1 MTGHPLLSICIPT
14 YNRLQYLKEL
24 LPEVLTQAECGDI
37 EVLVSDNAS
46 TDGTVD
52 YLRSIIHVRLR
63 WWKNVENVGGDRNFL
78 KCVEEARG
86 TYIWLFGDDDIL
98 PSDSVKKVVDF
109 LSVNSPA
116 LLISDD
122 GRDAAPPCIY
132 NDYPALLGARGDML
146 ALSHTLIS
154 ANIFR
159 KDLFD
164 MALARKMLWVQY
176 AHMFGIMS
184 RIKGDTVGVMP
195 CFVKTRPIRADFA
208 KYPSCLC
215 VKQAVYLL
223 FLAKKFGMPRFYC
236 RAMFNALNLPI
247 EYTSRIWHWLRRVFP
262 TRFPRQAQ

>member
-1 MTGHPLLSICIPT
+1 MTGRPLLSICIPT

-24 LPEVLTQAECGDI
+24 LPDVLAQSEYGDI

-46 TDGTVD
+46 TDGTAD
-52 YLRSIIHVRLR
+52 YLRSIIHVHLR

-86 TYIWLFGDDDIL
+86 TYTWLFGDDDIL
-98 PSDSVKKVVDF
+98 PPDSVKKVVDF
-109 LSVNSPA
+109 LSVNRPV

-132 NDYPALLGARGDML
+132 NDYPALLSARGDKL

-154 ANIFR
+154 ANIFK

-164 MALARKMLWVQY
+164 MPLARKTLWVQY

-184 RIKGDTVGVMP
+184 RIQGDTVGVMP

-215 VKQAVYLL
+215 VKQAIYLL
-223 FLAKKFGMPRFYC
+223 FLAKRFRMPRFYC
-236 RAMFNALNLPI
+236 RAMLNAFNLPI
-247 EYTSRIWHWLRRVFP
+247 EYASRIWHWLRRVFL
-262 TRFPRQAQ
+262 TQVPRQAR